1 MSDSNIKILSAVFVL
16 LLAAVFLRD
25 RIGPKG
31 PQPLFEG
38 KSLNFIEVSQHG
50 SKASVELK
58 DGKWYQD
65 RWPVDSD
72 MIQKALK
79 GLSSIKL
86 DEMISSNSLKYT
98 DFEVN
103 DSSAVVVRAV
113 SDTGAEAIFLIGK
126 RSGEWLKSYIRMRD
140 SREVYIVSGIN
151 KEMFSAVQDAWRE
164 RDIIELDDAVS
175 IRLDAPSGNYDIIR
189 DTVTWPS
196 FSRELSGVR
205 AEGFIEDSG
214 KYASYIDAPLYTI
227 KVVYSSDTGASYKLI
242 SDGIDSMVLFGDL
255 LYKVKRDLP
264 EKLAALLLEKK
275 SNKVSNRE
283 ESR

>member
-31 PQPLFEG
+31 PRPLFEG

-65 RWPVDSD
+65 RWPVDRD

-113 SDTGAEAIFLIGK
+113 SDTGDEKIFLIGK
-126 RSGEWLKSYIRMRD
+126 RSGEWLKSYIRIRA

-164 RDIIELDDAVS
+164 RDMIELDDAVS

-189 DTVTWPS
+189 DTVTWPA

-227 KVVYSSDTGASYKLI
+227 EVVYSSDTGASYKLI

-264 EKLAALLLEKK
+264 EKLAALLLEKE
-275 SNKVSNRE
+275 SNKVSNRK